1 MDMDNMN
8 GDFGEGSDRQTDAA
22 PVQPDAS
29 VPLDTVAPVN
39 SAEMEAVLA
48 EPVSVTPPQVG
59 LDQTVLSQ
67 VAPKPNGKKT
77 GLIIGIIA
85 GILLIG
91 GIVGGYFWYQN
102 PTKVIADAFAK
113 SASAKMVQAKIK
125 IGELNL
131 SGAEGA
137 GMGLSLDGVNIDMAV
152 DLEKTSLDY
161 SMSANL
167 GLLGQ
172 SIPLKGKLMIVDKKN
187 VYFYLEDVSVAV
199 ENFLTGFGVFLES
212 MMELD
217 MAEVKQELLP
227 LVKKLENRW
236 VKASLDE
243 LVSSDDSEGGN
254 EALVCM
260 LDALSGID
268 VDKYAQQSKDLF
280 RKNNYFKAGDVK
292 SADGNFV
299 IKASIDQAKL
309 EAYNKTLLETDF
321 VKSLTKCNK
330 NQDASVDIDDE
341 QELTQLKNTE
351 LVISRWGHELK
362 AIRSDV
368 STTATTGSEKT
379 SQSIKLDVEFSWP
392 KRMDIKA
399 PSDAID
405 SKVWLQEIEAQLE
418 NVGGA
423 TPGGVTD
430 FGSLLF

>member
-1 MDMDNMN
+1 MN
-8 GDFGEGSDRQTDAA
+8 GDFGVA
-22 PVQPDAS
+22 PDQQPDVS
-29 VPLDTVAPVN
+29 TPPLNTVVPVN
-39 SAEMEAVLA
+39 SAEMDAVLA
-48 EPVSVTPPQVG
+48 EPAPTAPPQVES
-59 LDQTVLSQ
+59 DQTVLSQ
-67 VAPKPNGKKT
+67 AMPKPKGKKT
-77 GLIIGIIA
+77 GLIVGIIA
-85 GILLIG
+85 GILLVG

-102 PTKVIADAFAK
+102 PNKVIADAFAK

-172 SIPLKGKLMIVDKKN
+172 SIPLKGKLMVVDKKN
-187 VYFYLEDVSVAV
+187 IYFYLEDVSVAV

-212 MMELD
+212 MMDLD

-236 VKASLDE
+236 VKTSLDE
-243 LVSSDDSEGGN
+243 LMSSDDSEDSN
-254 EALVCM
+254 EVLTCI
-260 LDALSGID
+260 LDALGNID
-268 VDKYAQQSKDLF
+268 TAKYAQQSKDIF
-280 RKNNYFKAGDVK
+280 QKNNYFKAGDVK

-309 EAYNKTLLETDF
+309 EAYNKALLETDF
-321 VKSLTKCNK
+321 VKSLTECSK
-330 NQDASVDIDDE
+330 NQDASVDVDEE

-368 STTATTGSEKT
+368 NTTVTTGSEKT
-379 SQSIKLDVEFSWP
+379 NQSIKLDVEFSWP

-405 SKVWLQEIEAQLE
+405 SKAWLQEIEAQLE
-418 NVGGA
+418 NMGGA
-423 TPGGVTD
+423 APSGVAD